1 MAGIYVHFPF
11 CRKACSYCNFYFT
24 TSVGN
29 KALFLE
35 ALLKEIELEN
45 NFFKGAAIDTL
56 YFGGGTPS
64 YFSTEELLA
73 ITESIKQS
81 FAIEQLKE
89 FTIECNPEDLTKEKL
104 ESFKKLRNAGL
115 NRLSI
120 GVQSF
125 NNDDLVYMD
134 RAHNV
139 QRAIDCI
146 QDAKSAGFENIT
158 IDLIYGTPTMS
169 HVEWMKNLEQAIT
182 LEPQHISAYALTVE
196 PKTTLNNR
204 IQKKKAA
211 IVDEAHTAE
220 QFEIMIAYLANYGYH
235 QYEISNFAIPGYE
248 AKHNSS
254 YWKGEPYLGLGPSA
268 HSYDNQ
274 LQTRRW
280 NVANIIN
287 YAKGILS
294 NNLQRESE
302 ILSVAQQVNE
312 KIMTG
317 LRTIWGVNL
326 HQIPQP
332 YRSEVMQGLEQ
343 IPSEYWQLSN
353 GILTLTAKGK
363 LFADGIS
370 SGLFII
376 DSE

>member
-211 IVDEAHTAE
+211 IVDETHTAE

-287 YAKGILS
+287 YAKGIL
-294 NNLQRESE
+294 NNNIQRESE

-326 HQIPQP
+326 NQIPQP